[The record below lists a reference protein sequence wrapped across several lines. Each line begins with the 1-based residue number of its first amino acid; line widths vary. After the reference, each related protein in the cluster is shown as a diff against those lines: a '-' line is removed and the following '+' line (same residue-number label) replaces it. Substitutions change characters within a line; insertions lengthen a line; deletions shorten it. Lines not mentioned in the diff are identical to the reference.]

1 MRSSYPEGKKKSN
14 IARKR
19 KACYAVFK
27 EHIRKNNTK
36 GYDDMAKKVGT
47 LIKEARTAAGLTQEQ
62 LARKIKG
69 LSAAE
74 LGKAE
79 SGEVELTQAFLK
91 EIAKATGVT
100 QASLL
105 TAAKASTAKKTT
117 TAKKTE
123 TAKKTTAAKKTET
136 AKKTTAAKKTTTA
149 KKTTDLELTA
159 AEKKLIEAYR
169 AASADAKK
177 NALKLLKGE
186 DLEFA
191 DIMKLLKLDSKLDSL
206 GSGDGILGGLKEGL
220 LGGLLGKK

>member
-1 MRSSYPEGKKKSN
+1 
-14 IARKR
+14 
-19 KACYAVFK
+19 
-27 EHIRKNNTK
+27 
-36 GYDDMAKKVGT
+36 MAKKVGT

-105 TAAKASTAKKTT
+105 NAAKTAT
-117 TAKKTE
+117 
-123 TAKKTTAAKKTET
+123 AKKTET
-136 AKKTTAAKKTTTA
+136 AKKTTAAKKTTTTAKTTDAA
-149 KKTTDLELTA
+149 KKTTTAKKTSTAKKADAELTA
-159 AEKKLIEAYR
+159 AEKKLLEAYR
-169 AASADAKK
+169 AATSDAKK
-177 NALKLLKGE
+177 SALKILKGE
-186 DLEFA
+186 DMELAE
-191 DIMKLLKLDSKLDSL
+191 IMKLLKLDSKLDGL

>member
-1 MRSSYPEGKKKSN
+1 
-14 IARKR
+14 
-19 KACYAVFK
+19 
-27 EHIRKNNTK
+27 
-36 GYDDMAKKVGT
+36 MAKKVGT
-47 LIKEARTAAGLTQEQ
+47 LIKEARTEAGLTQEQ

-79 SGEVELTQAFLK
+79 RGETELTQAVLK

-105 TAAKASTAKKTT
+105 AAAKTGAAGKSETAKKTTAKKTESAKKTT
-117 TAKKTE
+117 TAKK
-123 TAKKTTAAKKTET
+123 ADA
-136 AKKTTAAKKTTTA
+136 
-149 KKTTDLELTA
+149 ELTA
-159 AEKKLIEAYR
+159 AEKKLLEAYR

-177 NALKLLKGE
+177 QALKILKGE
-186 DLEFA
+186 DLELPE
-191 DIMKLLKLDSKLDSL
+191 ILKLLKLDSKLDSL

>member
-1 MRSSYPEGKKKSN
+1 
-14 IARKR
+14 
-19 KACYAVFK
+19 
-27 EHIRKNNTK
+27 
-36 GYDDMAKKVGT
+36 MAKKVGT

-105 TAAKASTAKKTT
+105 TAAKATTAKKTT
-117 TAKKTE
+117 TAKATTAKKTATAKKTE
-123 TAKKTTAAKKTET
+123 TAKKTTT
-136 AKKTTAAKKTTTA
+136 AKKTSTA
-149 KKTTDLELTA
+149 KKADADLTA
-159 AEKKLIEAYR
+159 AEKKMLEAYR
-169 AASADAKK
+169 AATSDAKK
-177 NALKLLKGE
+177 TALKILKDE
-186 DLEFA
+186 DMELAE
-191 DIMKLLKLDSKLDSL
+191 IMKLLKLDSKLDGL
-206 GSGDGILGGLKEGL
+206 GSSDGILGGLKDGL

>member
-1 MRSSYPEGKKKSN
+1 
-14 IARKR
+14 
-19 KACYAVFK
+19 
-27 EHIRKNNTK
+27 
-36 GYDDMAKKVGT
+36 MAKKVGT
-47 LIKEARTAAGLTQEQ
+47 LIKEARTAAGLSQEQ

-79 SGEVELTQAFLK
+79 RGETELTQAFLK

-105 TAAKASTAKKTT
+105 NAAKGSTAAKKTETAKKT

-123 TAKKTTAAKKTET
+123 TAKKTTAKKTET
-136 AKKTTAAKKTTTA
+136 AKKTDT
-149 KKTTDLELTA
+149 ELTA

>member
-1 MRSSYPEGKKKSN
+1 
-14 IARKR
+14 
-19 KACYAVFK
+19 
-27 EHIRKNNTK
+27 
-36 GYDDMAKKVGT
+36 MAKKVGT
-47 LIKEARTAAGLTQEQ
+47 LIKEARTAAGLSQEQ

-79 SGEVELTQAFLK
+79 RGETELTQAFLK

-105 TAAKASTAKKTT
+105 NAAKGS
-117 TAKKTE
+117 
-123 TAKKTTAAKKTET
+123 TAAKKTET
-136 AKKTTAAKKTTTA
+136 AKKTTAKKTTA
-149 KKTTDLELTA
+149 KKTETAKKTDTELTA

>member
-1 MRSSYPEGKKKSN
+1 
-14 IARKR
+14 
-19 KACYAVFK
+19 
-27 EHIRKNNTK
+27 
-36 GYDDMAKKVGT
+36 MAKKVGT

-79 SGEVELTQAFLK
+79 RGEIELTQAFLK

-100 QASLL
+100 QSSLL
-105 TAAKASTAKKTT
+105 SAAKASAP
-117 TAKKTE
+117 AKKTE
-123 TAKKTTAAKKTET
+123 TAKKTTGAKKTET
-136 AKKTTAAKKTTTA
+136 AKKTAAKKTGAA
-149 KKTTDLELTA
+149 KKDELELTA

-186 DLEFA
+186 DLELQ
-191 DIMKLLKLDSKLDSL
+191 DIMKLLKLDSKLENL
-206 GSGDGILGGLKEGL
+206 GSGDGILGGLKDGL

>member
-1 MRSSYPEGKKKSN
+1 
-14 IARKR
+14 
-19 KACYAVFK
+19 
-27 EHIRKNNTK
+27 
-36 GYDDMAKKVGT
+36 MAKKVGT

-79 SGEVELTQAFLK
+79 RGETELTQAFLK

-105 TAAKASTAKKTT
+105 NAAKEGAKKTETAKKTT

-123 TAKKTTAAKKTET
+123 TAKKTTT
-136 AKKTTAAKKTTTA
+136 AKKASTA
-149 KKTTDLELTA
+149 KKSDAELTA
-159 AEKKLIEAYR
+159 AEKKMLEAYR
-169 AASADAKK
+169 AATADAKK
-177 NALKLLKGE
+177 NALKILKGE
-186 DLEFA
+186 DLEIA
-191 DIMKLLKLDSKLDSL
+191 DVLKMLKLDSKLDNLDPNSL
-206 GSGDGILGGLKEGL
+206 LGGLKEGL